1 VPRPATGDELLRKL
15 YDGLQEIAQN
25 QFPRHCGACGRTF
38 RDADEFIRSTHAL
51 RNLKNEHVS
60 ALQAAEDEHGQPA
73 IQLYRNCPCGS
84 TMLEFFQDRRDLS
97 PAGQQRRKRFGELLE
112 QMEQSG
118 IDRALGRVELIRFLR
133 GEESALIRGYIDR
146 LKSEGDG
153 GGG

>member
-1 VPRPATGDELLRKL
+1 VPRPTTGDELLRRL
-15 YDGLQEIAQN
+15 YDGLQEIAHN
-25 QFPRHCGACGRTF
+25 QFPRHCGTCGRTF

-51 RNLKNEHVS
+51 RNLNDEHMS
-60 ALQAAEDEHGQPA
+60 ALQAAEDERGRPA

-97 PAGQQRRKRFGELLE
+97 PAGQQRRQRFGELLE

-118 IDRALGRVELIRFLR
+118 IDRTQGRVELIQFLR

-146 LKSEGDG
+146 LKGEESG
-153 GGG
+153 